1 VASLRSPNVASRLFG
16 LNEQLDEVG
25 DVGYFAAA
33 ASLLADVIPG
43 DLVAWNDV
51 NVTDSSAT
59 VLGREGAR
67 LNQQPPDLAE
77 RVARTGLDHPAIRS
91 YFVDPKDTSPRR
103 LSDLVGAA
111 EFRRTR
117 TYTELFRPMGAAA
130 QLTILT
136 KRDLNEAGG
145 GWAINRSI
153 GDFSDRE
160 VELARALQPSLILL
174 ERAYTRSPTRHP
186 ARTEQITYRLTP
198 RETRVL
204 KLLAEG
210 LTAVSIGHVLCISPR
225 TARKHLENIYSKL
238 GTHDR
243 LMAVTIAL
251 KHDLIRAP

>member
-1 VASLRSPNVASRLFG
+1 
-16 LNEQLDEVG
+16 LDEVG

-33 ASLLADVIPG
+33 ASMLAHIIPG
-43 DLVAWNDV
+43 DLVAWNEV
-51 NVTDSSAT
+51 NVTDGSAT

-67 LNQQPPDLAE
+67 LNQQPTDLAE

-91 YFVDPKDTSPRR
+91 YFLDPKDTSPRR
-103 LSDLVGAA
+103 LSDLVGTA
-111 EFRRTR
+111 EFRGTA
-117 TYTELFRPMGAAA
+117 TYAELFRPMGAAA

-136 KRDLNEAGG
+136 KRDLVEAGG
-145 GWAINRSI
+145 GWAINRSL

-160 VELARALQPSLILL
+160 VELAKALQPSLILL
-174 ERAYTRSPTRHP
+174 ERAYAQNP
-186 ARTEQITYRLTP
+186 AQPPAPTEQVTSPLTP
-198 RETRVL
+198 REMRVL

-225 TARKHLENIYSKL
+225 TARKHLENIYAKL

-251 KHDLIRAP
+251 KKDLLPAS